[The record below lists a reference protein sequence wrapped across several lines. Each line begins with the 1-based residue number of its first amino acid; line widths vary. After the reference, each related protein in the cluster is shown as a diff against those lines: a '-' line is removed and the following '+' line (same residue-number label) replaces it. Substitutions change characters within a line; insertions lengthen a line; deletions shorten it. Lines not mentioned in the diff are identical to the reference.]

1 MFTSASPRRMSLGFR
16 CALAGVAL
24 TLLAWFGPWD
34 WPGWPARTVLEFA
47 LERWAPSR
55 ATSLHK
61 GIGMTMLIAINVGF
75 WAVVLRGVV
84 AGSRLLR
91 SRPA

>member
-1 MFTSASPRRMSLGFR
+1 MFSSVSPPRRMSLGFR
-16 CALAGVAL
+16 CALTGVAL

-34 WPGWPARTVLEFA
+34 WPGWPARTVLDFA

-61 GIGMTMLIAINVGF
+61 GIGMTMLIVINVGF
-75 WAVVLRGVV
+75 WALLLRGVV
-84 AGSRLLR
+84 VLVSRMR
-91 SRPA
+91 RR